1 MRIHP
6 QSQVSQSFSF
16 VFKEIVYL
24 RVLVHEGKENFVKGH
39 SKPGESA
46 EAYAT
51 LANEEIFILIIP
63 TFQIEAF
70 KKYFR

>member
-46 EAYAT
+46 EAS
-51 LANEEIFILIIP
+51 LANEEIFIPIIP